1 MLPQSDSPTARPRPA
16 CSLWASADASTVAFK
31 TKRKQPRLL
40 AKGKHTLI
48 RASMHLFIG
57 VLNYFNKKP

>member
-31 TKRKQPRLL
+31 TKRLL